1 MGDAEDDGSVADEG
15 DSVLG
20 AACSAFLAAA
30 LFAASAARLVSS
42 SIMFFRVRNWASRL
56 SVIVVVVDDRDSTC
70 LTDRWKARI
79 ACLLLAGSRS
89 PDDVMI
95 PLAPESSSFNIC
107 RGSSS
112 SLLSSFFCSW
122 SSAFASSPSPSFS
135 SFDFAPIRRLRR
147 PARRRLLSLGAPV
160 AYITRSGS
168 TWNMSPGFNRYPGYC
183 IYHRISCP
191 EMQHYC

>member
-1 MGDAEDDGSVADEG
+1 MGDAEDDGSVAEEG

-20 AACSAFLAAA
+20 AACSAFLATA

-42 SIMFFRVRNWASRL
+42 SIMFFRARNWASRL
-56 SVIVVVVDDRDSTC
+56 SVMVVVVDDRESTC

-95 PLAPESSSFNIC
+95 PLAPESNSFNIC

-112 SLLSSFFCSW
+112 SLPSSFFCSL
-122 SSAFASSPSPSFS
+122 SSALVSSVLVSSPSPSFS

-183 IYHRISCP
+183 IYRHILAA
-191 EMQHYC
+191 